1 MAGTGCIRS
10 GFWSKNSQTRDW
22 PVLELVQKNEQ
33 GSSCSLFWRCT
44 RKWSYWWS
52 LDAEGIYKE
61 KLWGKIGPWRV
72 PASWSRLYKAKAMR
86 QQDLWSRGKL
96 CRVEGKR
103 PVGIERKMEQD
114 AERDCK
120 RRRETETI
128 WPLVCV
134 GSQKFLWFW
143 TCSWVSLWKFNFLG
157 WPECVLCNPM
167 NLFGAKLP
175 LQQWRVGWMWGT
187 MQDQG
192 FWLEYEDAGNLR
204 ELDWRHYL

>member
-1 MAGTGCIRS
+1 MAGAGCIRN

-22 PVLELVQKNEQ
+22 PVHHSIPSFEDVLENEIT
-33 GSSCSLFWRCT
+33 G
-44 RKWSYWWS
+44 
-52 LDAEGIYKE
+52 DAEGIYKE

-72 PASWSRLYKAKAMR
+72 PAGWSSLYKAKATR
-86 QQDLWSRGKL
+86 EQNLWSRGKL

-114 AERDCK
+114 TDCERL
-120 RRRETETI
+120 RETE
-128 WPLVCV
+128 PLTPSLSWFSEVSV
-134 GSQKFLWFW
+134 VLDMFLGIFMAIH
-143 TCSWVSLWKFNFLG
+143 CFLG

-175 LQQWRVGWMWGT
+175 LQQWGVGWMCGT

-192 FWLEYEDAGNLR
+192 FWLDYEDAGNLR
-204 ELDWRHYL
+204 EPDWRHYL